1 MFLQGKE
8 LFRTLSVN
16 HCTITLIP
24 VNEVGKGIWTSV
36 IRLVTGRFTNLKTKS
51 SLPLEQRVL
60 SSAEA
65 VLANHHVSP
74 IEVLVTMRL
83 LEPVHVE
90 GWRKGRYD
98 TLESTIQANP
108 DKVARSLAIFRQW
121 AESKGLQSMETEY
134 SRPSREG
141 AVPLQFTV
149 SGDPDMERIYR
160 THYVS
165 PALSDKK
172 KTQLKEKLSKADK
185 PVVFDILRDSECSEC
200 GTELPKASLLFMDAG
215 QPLCLACARMG
226 DLEYLG
232 SGDTA
237 LTRRATKYSS
247 RVAVVV
253 RFSRS
258 RGRYEREGILAEP
271 AAIEKAEQECLA
283 DADVRARSRALGAER
298 RKEEDR
304 RLTELMTARIRELF
318 PGCPPKEAAEIAGH
332 TAVAAA
338 AGSAALWEAARWRRR
353 RLLPPSGHRHTNYD
367 RLLLEGSERE
377 YARSRVQGDVE
388 DMLEKWRG

>member
-1 MFLQGKE
+1 
-8 LFRTLSVN
+8 
-16 HCTITLIP
+16 
-24 VNEVGKGIWTSV
+24 
-36 IRLVTGRFTNLKTKS
+36 
-51 SLPLEQRVL
+51 
-60 SSAEA
+60 
-65 VLANHHVSP
+65 VLANQNHVSP

-149 SGDPDMERIYR
+149 GGDPEMERIYR

-200 GTELPKASLLFMDAG
+200 GTELPKGSFLFMDAG

-332 TAVAAA
+332 TAVRGSGRVGRTMGGRALEEGALTAAVRA
-338 AGSAALWEAARWRRR
+338 AIR
-353 RLLPPSGHRHTNYD
+353 HRHTNYD
-367 RLLLEGSERE
+367 RQLLEGSERE

-388 DMLEKWRG
+388 DLLEEWRGQV